1 MNRQASEICHD
12 PTNLFLTGP
21 SGVGKTTML
30 FSVLGDT
37 GPGVFGP
44 PGIGGFVV
52 KRVYEECHRVAMDL
66 VDLGSGERA
75 RLLDFGAPGGGPGA
89 PRVRIEAFTRVG
101 VPAIQR
107 ALRAARLVVMDE
119 LGRFE
124 LETPLFLEAVTRALD
139 SPVPVVGVLK
149 AESNLFLD
157 GIRARP
163 DVKVIT
169 LGDSGAYAEAR
180 VAFEAAFRDL
190 LRRSGPD

>member
-1 MNRQASEICHD
+1 MNRQASEIRHD

-21 SGVGKTTML
+21 SGTGKTTML

-37 GPGVFGP
+37 GPGFLGP

-52 KRVYEECHRVAMDL
+52 KRIYEEGHRVAMDL

-124 LETPLFLEAVTRALD
+124 LKAPLFLEAVTRALD

-163 DVKVIT
+163 DVKVVT
-169 LGDSGAYAEAR
+169 LGDSGAYAEVR